1 MKKLLVFID
10 WYVPG
15 YKAGG
20 PIRSMANIVEHLNDK
35 YEFLIVTRNTDYL
48 ASKPYENI
56 TPNEWINVSDNQRVI
71 YLSDEN
77 ITIQKI
83 KQIIRQTDFDLVYI
97 NGVYSFYFSVLP
109 LMLARYV
116 FMKKTIVAPR
126 GMFSAQGLGVK
137 SLKKKIFVL
146 FCKMFGVFHKSIIHV
161 TSITEYSDI
170 QKLKL
175 RQLQLFQVSNL
186 PPGNNLANEKK
197 ADKIS
202 GELKLVSIAR
212 ISPEKNTLFALNCL
226 KNHQFKGQIQFD
238 IFGSIYN
245 QSYWEKCKSVIES
258 LPENIE
264 VSYHGE
270 LNNNL
275 VPNTLSNYHFL
286 FLPTMGENFGHSIL
300 ESFMAGCPVIISNK
314 TPWQNLENENIG
326 WDIDLEKPGLFAKK
340 IQLAIDLTSNEY
352 SAMSESSKNYALA
365 KTNTE
370 ETKLAYCKLF
380 G

>member
-116 FMKKTIVAPR
+116 FKKKTIVAPR

-226 KNHQFKGQIQFD
+226 KNHQFEGQIQFD

-264 VSYHGE
+264 VNYHGE

-340 IQLAIDLTSNEY
+340 IQLAIDLTYDEY
-352 SAMSESSKNYALA
+352 STMSESSKNYALS